1 MKRGTFSPFDN
12 HLEFGLV
19 RPRQERNLEG
29 IRFRRFEEMEGCMVK
44 RFEREEIIERMN
56 VELSKGRSIFNAFAG
71 TGISAKFAE
80 AGGAD
85 MITTHI
91 LARFRM
97 AGLSSMAGYLCIA
110 DANAVTLELGK
121 RDILP
126 IVERTPVFAGLLGT
140 DPTRNMERFLDE
152 VVAAGFSG
160 LLNCPTIALID
171 GNFRRTLEETGLTYD
186 KEVEMMALAHGKGL
200 YTTAF
205 VSTPEEAQKMLEA
218 GCDNIIAHG
227 GNTSG
232 GSIGSKTV
240 TPLDGMVE
248 LVQKIIDLVKGTRPE
263 TLVTCHGGA
272 TVSPQ
277 DVQYLMDKTKGLDGY
292 VGGSTA
298 ERLPVEKSI
307 TAAVREF
314 KGVRPGN

>member
-1 MKRGTFSPFDN
+1 
-12 HLEFGLV
+12 
-19 RPRQERNLEG
+19 
-29 IRFRRFEEMEGCMVK
+29 MVK
-44 RFEREEIIERMN
+44 RFEREKIAERLKR
-56 VELSKGRSIFNAFAG
+56 ETDQGRAIFNAFAG

-97 AGLSSMAGYLCIA
+97 AGLSSMAGYLSIA

-121 RDILP
+121 RDIIP
-126 IVERTPVFAGLLGT
+126 IVKDTPVLAGLLGT
-140 DPTRNMERFLDE
+140 DPTRDMGVFLDE
-152 VVAAGFSG
+152 VIAAGFSG

-186 KEVEMMALAHGKGL
+186 KEVEMTAIAHQKGL

-205 VSTPEEAQKMLEA
+205 CSTPEEALKMLEA

-232 GSIGSKTV
+232 GTTGSKTV
-240 TPLDGMVE
+240 TPLDAMVE
-248 LVQKIIDLVKGTRPE
+248 LVQSIVDAVKGKKPE
-263 TLVTCHGGA
+263 TLITCHGGA
-272 TVSPQ
+272 TVTPQ
-277 DVQYLMDKTKGLDGY
+277 DVQYLLDNTKGLDGY

-298 ERLPVEKSI
+298 ERLPVETSI
-307 TAAVREF
+307 TAAVKDF
-314 KGVRPGN
+314 KDTKLGAKF

>member
-1 MKRGTFSPFDN
+1 
-12 HLEFGLV
+12 
-19 RPRQERNLEG
+19 
-29 IRFRRFEEMEGCMVK
+29 MVK
-44 RFEREEIIERMN
+44 RYEREEIIERLN
-56 VELSKGRSIFNAFAG
+56 GEIEKGRAIFDAFAG
-71 TGISAKFAE
+71 TGISGKFAE

-97 AGLSSMAGYLCIA
+97 AGLSSMAGYLSIA

-121 RDILP
+121 RDLIP
-126 IVERTPVFAGLLGT
+126 IIKETPVMAGLLGT
-140 DPTRNMERFLDE
+140 DPTRNMDSFLDE
-152 VVAAGFSG
+152 IIATGFSG

-171 GNFRRTLEETGLTYD
+171 GNFRQVLEETGLTFD
-186 KEVEMMALAHGKGL
+186 KEVEMMAIAHGKGI
-200 YTTAF
+200 YTKAF
-205 VSTPEEAQKMLEA
+205 CATPEEAMKMLDA

-232 GSIGSKTV
+232 GTTGSKTV
-240 TPLDGMVE
+240 TPLDAMVE
-248 LVQKIIDLVKGTRPE
+248 LVQNIIDMVKGKKPE

-272 TVSPQ
+272 TVTPQ
-277 DVQYLMDKTKGLDGY
+277 DVQYLLDNTKGLDGY

-307 TAAVREF
+307 TGAVKDF
-314 KGVRPGN
+314 KGTKLGAKF

>member
-1 MKRGTFSPFDN
+1 
-12 HLEFGLV
+12 
-19 RPRQERNLEG
+19 
-29 IRFRRFEEMEGCMVK
+29 MVK
-44 RFEREEIIERMN
+44 RYEREEIIERLN
-56 VELSKGRSIFNAFAG
+56 GEIEKGRAIFDAFAG
-71 TGISAKFAE
+71 TGISGKFAE

-97 AGLSSMAGYLCIA
+97 AGLSSMAGYLSIA

-121 RDILP
+121 RDLIP
-126 IVERTPVFAGLLGT
+126 IIKETPVMAGLLGT
-140 DPTRNMERFLDE
+140 DPTRNMDSFLDE
-152 VVAAGFSG
+152 IIAAGFSG

-171 GNFRRTLEETGLTYD
+171 GNFRQVLEETGLTFD
-186 KEVEMMALAHGKGL
+186 KEVEMMAIAHSKGL
-200 YTTAF
+200 YTKAF
-205 VSTPEEAQKMLEA
+205 CATPEEAMKMLDA

-232 GSIGSKTV
+232 GTTGSKTV
-240 TPLDGMVE
+240 TPLDAMVE
-248 LVQKIIDLVKGTRPE
+248 LVQNIIDMVKGKKPE

-272 TVSPQ
+272 TVTPQ
-277 DVQYLMDKTKGLDGY
+277 DVQYLLDNTKGLDGY

-307 TAAVREF
+307 TGAVKDF
-314 KGVRPGN
+314 KGTKLGAKF

>member
-1 MKRGTFSPFDN
+1 MA
-12 HLEFGLV
+12 
-19 RPRQERNLEG
+19 
-29 IRFRRFEEMEGCMVK
+29 K
-44 RFEREEIIERMN
+44 RFERAEIIARFKT
-56 VELSKGRSIFNAFAG
+56 ELSAGRSIFNAFAG

-110 DANAVTLELGK
+110 DANALTLELGK
-121 RDILP
+121 RDIIP
-126 IVERTPVFAGLLGT
+126 IVRDTPVFAGLLGA
-140 DPTRNMERFLDE
+140 DPTRDMERFLDD
-152 VVAAGFSG
+152 VIAAGFSG

-171 GNFRRTLEETGLTYD
+171 GNFRRTLEETGLTFD
-186 KEVEMMALAHGKGL
+186 KEVEMMAIAHRKGL

-205 VSTPEEAQKMLEA
+205 CSTTEEAKKMLDA

-232 GSIGSKTV
+232 GTVGSKTV
-240 TPLDGMVE
+240 TSLDSTVE
-248 LVQKIIDLVKGTRPE
+248 LVQRIIDTVKAE
-263 TLVTCHGGA
+263 KADTLVTCHGGA
-272 TVSPQ
+272 TVTPS
-277 DVQYLMDKTKGLDGY
+277 DIRYLMDHTKGLEGY

-307 TAAVREF
+307 TAAVKEF
-314 KGVRPGN
+314 KSVKLRDTLS